1 MIIILLAKCEH
12 GFLLTSDI
20 EKTKTLQQGV
30 NEIKILNDLIL
41 SEIDWQSNQPI
52 STNANIAMVTILK
65 NMSNISHWMQKFA
78 KSSYWTDHRRVNTG
92 EKPYEC
98 GSCNMKFAHLASLTY
113 QNWRVHAWKRLYYL
127 TINVKNHFFY
137 QIDIWPIKS

>member
-41 SEIDWQSNQPI
+41 SEID
-52 STNANIAMVTILK
+52 
-65 NMSNISHWMQKFA
+65 
-78 KSSYWTDHRRVNTG
+78 
-92 EKPYEC
+92 
-98 GSCNMKFAHLASLTY
+98 
-113 QNWRVHAWKRLYYL
+113 
-127 TINVKNHFFY
+127 
-137 QIDIWPIKS
+137 